1 VRRRNPLVLDCTK
14 TANVDG
20 GHLLVVQISEKR
32 RNEILSAQSRQVM
45 VNIDATLVPTSRRT
59 WN

>member
-1 VRRRNPLVLDCTK
+1 MK

-20 GHLLVVQISEKR
+20 GHLLVVQISEKL

-59 WN
+59 RN